1 MKLVIAI
8 IQAYDS
14 DRLLRAI
21 TSAGLRATKMV
32 STGGFLRMANATV
45 LMGVEDERVD
55 ECLEIIRM
63 NCEPRI
69 EASFD
74 PGEQEFVEWFPIGV
88 QDVTVGGAVV
98 FIVPVTQ
105 FHQVLST
112 ASHPESG
119 P

>member
-21 TSAGLRATKMV
+21 TSAGLRATRIV

-55 ECLEIIRM
+55 ECLEIIRR

-69 EASFD
+69 EAGFD

-98 FIVPVTQ
+98 FIVHVTQ
-105 FHQVLST
+105 FHQVLPT